1 MTTLRVLLI
10 AAGVAV
16 GAYGAVLVLDFRP
29 RTVVLIALWAG
40 IGVIVHDFVFA
51 PICAALGWTGRRL
64 IQGRWR
70 TPVTVAALC
79 SVVLLLLAVPVY
91 GTPGARPDNPT
102 VLDRNYPLGLTISL
116 ALVWACVPVYRA
128 LAVVLQRRRR
138 SVTNVSPASGSAAD

>member
-29 RTVVLIALWAG
+29 KTIVLIALWAG

-51 PICAALGWTGRRL
+51 PICAALGWTGGRL
-64 IQGRWR
+64 IKGRWR

-79 SVVLLLLAVPVY
+79 SVVLLLLAVPV
-91 GTPGARPDNPT
+91 
-102 VLDRNYPLGLTISL
+102 
-116 ALVWACVPVYRA
+116 
-128 LAVVLQRRRR
+128 
-138 SVTNVSPASGSAAD
+138 